1 VPASDFSVEEF
12 LYLPRNVRAH
22 RLYGMSPV
30 EQIALI
36 VNIALRRDAATLDY
50 YRAGLDA

>member
-1 VPASDFSVEEF
+1 MLSDEE
-12 LYLPRNVRAH
+12 LIYIPRNLRAH

-30 EQIALI
+30 EQIALT

-50 YRAGLDA
+50 YKSGLDA